1 MSLSSRSLFDLR
13 LGLWF
18 NSTHPQSGKGTK
30 MKDRSYRFAMI
41 VGGIMIFACL
51 AFLGLLFAGYALA
64 LKGNF
69 PVSRL
74 EVGDRIW
81 VMNTQCTE
89 KPTGNGIYVVV
100 VSSSERVSKVS
111 QPKMKLAYV
120 SARRVDYIE
129 IVWIEKPPPP

>member
-1 MSLSSRSLFDLR
+1 MSLSSRLLFDLA

-18 NSTHPQSGKGTK
+18 NSTTTADWEGDN
-30 MKDRSYRFAMI
+30 MKDRSFRVAAVI
-41 VGGIMIFACL
+41 GGIMIFACL
-51 AFLGLLFAGYALA
+51 AFLGLLYAAHTLA
-64 LKGNF
+64 LKESF

-81 VMNTQCTE
+81 VMDTQCAE
-89 KPTGNGIYVVV
+89 KQTGNGIYVVV